1 MELFCDK
8 HAPGLF
14 NELQQVIT
22 NDEKGQISK
31 RRAATQRQRVVA
43 MLHQFSYFPNQVSWW
58 WLKSCYRLILAFFMA
73 FVQLPTPLKTYR
85 VVGGSTKASQ
95 LTQGLTFFFSLLNYD
110 RKITHCNKIV
120 VSTCPFMVPGMIIQL
135 CCQNNFISCS
145 TSDLDVT

>member
-1 MELFCDK
+1 
-8 HAPGLF
+8 
-14 NELQQVIT
+14 
-22 NDEKGQISK
+22 
-31 RRAATQRQRVVA
+31 
-43 MLHQFSYFPNQVSWW
+43 
-58 WLKSCYRLILAFFMA
+58 MA

-145 TSDLDVT
+145 TSDLDLIGANAEVTRYKIEARFINMNTGKWTEIHSYELQRGNSQSMLQCTLYYSIQNIQCTLKNSNVKLLSY